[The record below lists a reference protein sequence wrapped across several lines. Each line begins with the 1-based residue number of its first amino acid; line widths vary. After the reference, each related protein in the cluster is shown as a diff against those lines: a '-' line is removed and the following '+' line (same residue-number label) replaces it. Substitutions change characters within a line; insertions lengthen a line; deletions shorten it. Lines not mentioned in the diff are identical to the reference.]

1 MKNNPANNGS
11 NNVSAEFVF
20 PGGGYAQ
27 NTEPDSIVA
36 VSSPKTQACTGNKF
50 GTVGGAV

>member
-1 MKNNPANNGS
+1 MTQIDNIGYLSATD
-11 NNVSAEFVF
+11 SAEMVAE
-20 PGGGYAQ
+20 GGYAQ
-27 NTEPDSIVA
+27 NVNPESIVA